1 MARAETIESVG
12 ETGGGGND
20 SLPRHNYCR
29 MELPRPFQTWPG
41 LLTTTTAVSSRGSGA
56 MQPHHLHPLQSLY
69 MSYPLPYLHPEGQ
82 DEPQTHRQFPALS
95 PSPTPPPSPPRNRK
109 EETGRAPSA
118 FSGEQSDLDGEEQ
131 GDASSRLGPLPDL
144 LPQNEHHHLANRG
157 EVVQE
162 LEVRR
167 VALQLR
173 AIGDEYNAT
182 VLRRAH
188 AAPHWQDWR
197 DTCRGLLN
205 FITQSLSTLY
215 RLT

>member
-1 MARAETIESVG
+1 M
-12 ETGGGGND
+12 
-20 SLPRHNYCR
+20 
-29 MELPRPFQTWPG
+29 
-41 LLTTTTAVSSRGSGA
+41 
-56 MQPHHLHPLQSLY
+56 
-69 MSYPLPYLHPEGQ
+69 
-82 DEPQTHRQFPALS
+82 
-95 PSPTPPPSPPRNRK
+95 
-109 EETGRAPSA
+109 
-118 FSGEQSDLDGEEQ
+118 DGEESA
-131 GDASSRLGPLPDL
+131 DASRRLGPLPDL
-144 LPQNEHHHLANRG
+144 LPQNEHHLMDNRE

-173 AIGDEYNAT
+173 TIGDEYNAT

-197 DTCRGLLN
+197 DTFRGLLN